1 MTTTCENSVFGGLF
15 RAWKRS
21 RLGDILLG
29 GRVVSMHTY
38 DGGYFSSHSYC
49 ISLIHDSLPAIHFYT
64 SKAQTE
70 FRASELLSD
79 FRCLLI
85 GIHTTTIF

>member
-38 DGGYFSSHSYC
+38 DGGYFYLPRSGKVMQNCRSKIKIIKKGLMDFEASKPLFLVLFGIILSS
-49 ISLIHDSLPAIHFYT
+49 LGPV
-64 SKAQTE
+64 
-70 FRASELLSD
+70 
-79 FRCLLI
+79 
-85 GIHTTTIF
+85 